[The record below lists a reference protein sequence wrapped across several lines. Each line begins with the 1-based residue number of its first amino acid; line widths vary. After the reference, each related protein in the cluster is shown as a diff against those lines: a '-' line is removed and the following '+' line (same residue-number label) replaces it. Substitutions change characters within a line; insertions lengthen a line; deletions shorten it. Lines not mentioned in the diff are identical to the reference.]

1 MGPELSTK
9 AMAQWL
15 RDVPVEPKRGIIYD
29 RNGDELAISAS
40 ADTVVAIPAQIR
52 DADSTAQRLAEVLSM
67 ETQRVKELITR
78 RKAAVYV
85 ARKIDPQIARTIREM
100 NLPGVTFTEESR
112 RFYPYDRLAS
122 QVLGFAGV
130 DSQGLY
136 GLEVQYDEYL
146 RGKPGK
152 LSYPVDNRGQEIP
165 DGRPRY
171 EPPQNGYNL
180 YLTID
185 QVIQHIVERELD
197 NLMAMHQAEGALAI
211 VMEPKTGAILAMANK
226 PDFDPNDFMA
236 AATEH
241 GTQKIWLNEAISG
254 GFEPGSTFKIVT
266 ATAGLEQGVVKEDDP
281 YYDKGYEVVA
291 DRRLHCWKR
300 TGHGQETFLE
310 VVKNSCNP
318 GFISVGMK
326 LGAERL
332 LSYIDK
338 FGFGHKTGIDLPGE
352 AVGVMFER
360 VGPVELATMSF
371 GQGPSVTPIQQA
383 VAIAAIANGGNIV
396 RPYVMQSIKDED
408 GNTIVETEPEIL
420 RRAVTEQTSQ
430 RMRAILE
437 SVVSD
442 GGGRNAY
449 IPGYRVAGKTGT
461 AQVPKPGGGYYSN
474 KYIASFTGFAPAD
487 DPKIVVFLAIK
498 DPKGKYGYYGA
509 QVAAP
514 GFRNMAQDI
523 LYYMDVRPQTDGEN
537 SVPVP
542 METVPNL
549 VGLSSGEALEVLR
562 DTGLNIRIDG
572 QSGKILEQTP
582 KPGSR
587 VTTGSTVIVYLGV
600 ERVDSNEPVAVPNV
614 VGLSLRDASIQL
626 SAAGLQ
632 IHATGSGVA
641 ASQTPL
647 PGTVVQPGSIVT
659 VEFRP

>member
-40 ADTVVAIPAQIR
+40 ADTVVAIPAQIK

-100 NLPGVTFTEESR
+100 NLPGITFTEESR

-383 VAIAAIANGGNIV
+383 VAIAAIANGGSIV